1 MDKNKTNGLVLGLQK
16 GNNDKAEVYRN
27 GHTYLCVP
35 LNIEVILETYETSQL
50 ESPTPVKLQRGTES
64 DEDEFTLFLGLA
76 QIFYLQVYESITYL
90 YASSNMWDI
99 SSTDETS
106 KLVKSPSNDHAL
118 KNIQLISLAADV
130 DHLVRSPLKLLP
142 CPVKQKRELGNQFSF
157 KGGQHH
163 ANPTCRTY
171 MRPQTWS
178 KNLLLFLYR
187 IMKRHP

>member
-64 DEDEFTLFLGLA
+64 DEDEFTLILGLGH
-76 QIFYLQVYESITYL
+76 IFYLQVYESFTYL

-106 KLVKSPSNDHAL
+106 NLVKSPSNDHAL
-118 KNIQLISLAADV
+118 KNIQLI
-130 DHLVRSPLKLLP
+130 
-142 CPVKQKRELGNQFSF
+142 
-157 KGGQHH
+157 
-163 ANPTCRTY
+163 
-171 MRPQTWS
+171 
-178 KNLLLFLYR
+178 
-187 IMKRHP
+187 